1 MTADVSCPWNFQK
14 QWKTP
19 TGRDLKDPS
28 EIFKTEIGNRILIYK
43 NVKMCMYKKATKNFL
58 AKALSKHRLCTT
70 SAIIVIKNM
79 VFFLAIIKLRTG
91 LLQHS
96 VKN

>member
-28 EIFKTEIGNRILIYK
+28 EIFKTEIGNSILIYK
-43 NVKMCMYKKATKNFL
+43 NVKMCMYKKATKIFL
-58 AKALSKHRLCTT
+58 AKALSKHRFCPT

-79 VFFLAIIKLRTG
+79 VSFLPL
-91 LLQHS
+91 
-96 VKN
+96 